1 MRRQKQF
8 LMAALCAFSM
18 VVNSVAVVAQSKD
31 KKQEPK
37 SDTQQA
43 PEPPSGRLLLPPS
56 PDFFNI
62 ALPPQDVSYAAPQ
75 VQFIHNEFGFDGS
88 MVKGA
93 PYSAD
98 AVTETVQTL
107 GDGNRIVQN
116 SSAKIYRDSAGRTR
130 REQTFKA
137 IGPWT
142 VSGEKPVMIS
152 INDPVAGA
160 SYSLDSNMKTA
171 HKMAMPRMADDGRFA
186 KVRAEL
192 KEKIEKQKAANGAE
206 VVGVVNEVVIKE
218 GAGVAYSS
226 VDRSGVATGPAP
238 AAGAVISGVRS
249 GMPMPVG
256 NGVFSWTSDA
266 EVNQEQLGAQT
277 IEGVAAEGTRT
288 TFTIAAGKIGNDR
301 PIVTVNERW
310 YSKELQTI
318 VLSKNSDPR
327 LGETTYRLTN
337 IDRSE
342 PDPSLFQVPA
352 DYTVVDGGFG
362 RNFNF
367 FFQES
372 PNVEIQKKKRRPNEN

>member
-43 PEPPSGRLLLPPS
+43 PEPPIDRLLLPPS

-137 IGPWT
+137 IGPWA

-160 SYSLDSNMKTA
+160 TYSLNSNMKTA
-171 HKMAMPRMADDGRFA
+171 HKMGTPRTVDISKIVKD
-186 KVRAEL
+186 RAEL
-192 KEKIEKQKAANGAE
+192 KEKIEKQKAANGGEAI
-206 VVGVVNEVVIKE
+206 VGVVNEVVIKE
-218 GAGVAYSS
+218 GASVAYSS
-226 VDRSGVATGPAP
+226 VARSGVATGAAP
-238 AAGAVISGVRS
+238 AAVISGVRS
-249 GMPMPVG
+249 GIPMPVG

-266 EVNQEQLGAQT
+266 EVNQEQLGSQT
-277 IEGVAAEGTRT
+277 IEGVVAEGTRT

-310 YSKELQTI
+310 YSQELQTV

-327 LGETTYRLTN
+327 MGETTYRLTN

-352 DYTVVDGGFG
+352 DYTVEEGPGFG
-362 RNFNF
+362 IRALP
-367 FFQES
+367 QDL
-372 PNVEIQKKKRRPNEN
+372 PRKKKKRRPNEN